1 MDKYNRYTIYMTF
14 DVLAVGDEP
23 EPPNA
28 VLCKFAADAI
38 NAGDYDME
46 LTAAYD
52 LPDYDEDEEFT
63 DADDDSDNFGGFV

>member
-1 MDKYNRYTIYMTF
+1 MTDKYNRYTIYMTF

-52 LPDYDEDEEFT
+52 LDDDEKFT